1 MVDTVFNIEEKQ
13 MIIKNPEAFELE
25 DIFECGQCFRFNLN
39 ETGSYEGVACGKK
52 LKLTKNDKD
61 IVLEN
66 VTELDYHNIWKKY
79 FDMDRDYVSIMEQL
93 SEKDEIIR
101 EAVKY
106 GKGIRILRQEPW
118 ETLISFIISQ
128 NNHIPRIKKC
138 IEVLSEKFGNKIS
151 DGVFAFPTFEQLA
164 DIKLSELESVKL
176 GYRAE
181 YILQTAKAIAKDGG
195 KTFKASMEADN
206 KELNEYLLSLKGVG
220 PKVAN
225 CIMLFGYGRMDRF
238 PIDVWIRRVMHELY
252 EIRENDFKKMTCYAR
267 EKFGEY
273 GGIAQQYLFY
283 YMKNR

>member
-138 IEVLSEKFGNKIS
+138 IEALSEKFGNKIS

-181 YILQTAKAIAKDGG
+181 YILQTAKAVAKDGG

-283 YMKNR
+283 YHKNR